1 MNQVLP
7 ASVHRVVFCIV
18 VLVIAAGPMARGEQI
33 TLATYNIENFR
44 EHFLG
49 HKLSTSRPSWLASDD
64 PQARELIDA
73 LRYQN
78 DEENWEIAQVILDPQ
93 FNPDVLVIQEGCE
106 QKDLEYFNRRWLD
119 NAYETVIVFAS
130 NTERNQHLGMML
142 KPGFKV
148 IERKDQYYL
157 EPDPQSNQRGDR
169 LFARGPVFV
178 LVQSSSGYRFW
189 VGTNHQKSKS
199 GNNVEVTRWRNREA
213 RRTHQ
218 IIKQIESDGPSDV
231 IFLGDMNDEIGL
243 QEYELEGGGDTIAN
257 LLGPPEAGLI
267 LATRPLAE
275 AGQISF
281 AGYWRTNRR
290 ALIDHVI
297 VTRDVQDQI
306 LEVKVFQNAFAPVAS
321 DHFPVMIRIR
331 SDPVPTTQ
339 PAR

>member
-1 MNQVLP
+1 MNEILP
-7 ASVHRVVFCIV
+7 ASLRRVAFSIV
-18 VLVIAAGPMARGEQI
+18 VLVIGAGSIARGEQI

-49 HKLSTSRPSWLASDD
+49 HRLSSSKPSWLPSDD
-64 PQARELIDA
+64 PQVREVIDA
-73 LRYQN
+73 IRYQN
-78 DEENWEIAQVILDPQ
+78 DEENWEISQVILDPR
-93 FNPDVLVIQEGCE
+93 FNPDVLVIQEGCD
-106 QKDLEYFNRRWLD
+106 QKDLEYFNRRWLN
-119 NAYETVIVFAS
+119 NAYETLMVFAS

-157 EPDPQSNQRGDR
+157 EPDPESNQRGDR
-169 LFARGPVFV
+169 LFARGPAFV
-178 LVQSSSGYRFW
+178 LVQSPGGYRFW

-199 GNNVEVTRWRNREA
+199 GNNVAVTRWRNREA
-213 RRTHQ
+213 KRTHQ
-218 IIKQIESDGPSDV
+218 IIRQIESTGPSDV
-231 IFLGDMNDEIGL
+231 IFLGDMNDEIGI
-243 QEYELEGGGDTIAN
+243 QEFELEGGGDTIAN

-306 LEVKVFQNAFAPVAS
+306 LEVKVFQNAFTHVAS
-321 DHFPVMIRIR
+321 DHFPVMIRLR
-331 SDPVPTTQ
+331 SDPAPATQ
-339 PAR
+339 PTR